1 MLDLHWGKRGV
12 QAHDSVCRIDVA
24 VASRALCLVRLVL
37 LSFLSSLGGWNK
49 RESPPGA
56 SGAGTSVIPPA
67 PVGVPPDPAKIIYN
81 IVNGARALGHPF
93 PLRVVQP
100 ADRGTALVLTSALC
114 GLEIDSS
121 T

>member
-81 IVNGARALGHPF
+81 IVNGARALGHPL
-93 PLRVVQP
+93 PPSRRPASGPRHRTGADERIVRLRNRQ
-100 ADRGTALVLTSALC
+100 
-114 GLEIDSS
+114 
-121 T
+121 